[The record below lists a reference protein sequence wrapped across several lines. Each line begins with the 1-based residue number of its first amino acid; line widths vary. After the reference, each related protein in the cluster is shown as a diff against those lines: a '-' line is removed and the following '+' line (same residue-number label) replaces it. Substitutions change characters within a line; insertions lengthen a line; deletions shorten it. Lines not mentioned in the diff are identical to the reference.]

1 MIGGAVS
8 LQLLVVG
15 ELDVEGLLPDDG
27 HHCGVITHH
36 VLSRFLRVHL
46 QEGLRGRTG
55 ERTSGKAL
63 LYQPST
69 G

>member
-1 MIGGAVS
+1 MVADANSNSDSYLLVRGVVS

-15 ELDVEGLLPDDG
+15 ELDVDVMVPDEG

-46 QEGLRGRTG
+46 
-55 ERTSGKAL
+55 
-63 LYQPST
+63 
-69 G
+69 